1 MRSPVYLGDF
11 TFDYNYRANCPTIE
25 RTFFPSKFLSL
36 NRSRQFPRLDNYR
49 ISRFEFRGR
58 GWKLLALDRREVSAL
73 APPPKMVIDADRER
87 SVNRKLGVEAI
98 NTRRWDAR
106 QSTRLDSTRLE
117 SGRGEEGG
125 ASLIRVSKSSSGIQG
140 RAVYKGVG
148 VRDRRNGERNVKA
161 SILGGRGR
169 RKFGRGKRVFRAS
182 FEEPSYRAQSAR
194 WRVYAR
200 CIPTVGYIARL
211 VGYIQIVGQSFFV
224 TVSVTAP
231 CRIVSTSSSS
241 SSSSCFLFP
250 SFSRKRKCETIE
262 TSGEE

>member
-1 MRSPVYLGDF
+1 
-11 TFDYNYRANCPTIE
+11 
-25 RTFFPSKFLSL
+25 
-36 NRSRQFPRLDNYR
+36 
-49 ISRFEFRGR
+49 
-58 GWKLLALDRREVSAL
+58 
-73 APPPKMVIDADRER
+73 MVIDADRER

-106 QSTRLDSTRLE
+106 QSTRLDSTRLVSTRLE

-161 SILGGRGR
+161 SILGGGGR

-224 TVSVTAP
+224 TVSVTAS

-241 SSSSCFLFP
+241 SSCFLVFC
-250 SFSRKRKCETIE
+250 FLRSRGNANARRSRRVEKNKSKEGTKVISHCRCSRRGFKER
-262 TSGEE
+262 